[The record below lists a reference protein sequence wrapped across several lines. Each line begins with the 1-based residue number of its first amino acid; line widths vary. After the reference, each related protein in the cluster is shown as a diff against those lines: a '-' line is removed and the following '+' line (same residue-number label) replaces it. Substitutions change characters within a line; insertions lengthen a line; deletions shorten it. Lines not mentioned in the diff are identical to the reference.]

1 MNNQQQNTQA
11 QGSIQQINSNQQ
23 NQKTE
28 PIKLKQKQHDYSQGN
43 RYQVNCIQRTCMAT
57 GRNGI
62 DFYILAKIVQK
73 EHSEI
78 ILSAIEEQF

>member
-1 MNNQQQNTQA
+1 MNNQQQQKNTSTQE
-11 QGSIQQINSNQQ
+11 SIQQNNSNQQ

-28 PIKLKQKQHDYSQGN
+28 SIKLNKKQHDYSQGN
-43 RYQVNCIQRTCMAT
+43 RTCMAT